1 MLCPHPNRL
10 TLGLA
15 AFAVLACSHVDAA
28 EPVLIKAPKPR
39 GDVRIVYVADA
50 FGDTQSVLPERP
62 TADHLRGYIDVLASG
77 GVDVFAQDVFQ
88 KQGVCWFWPEH
99 SDHAHFAGA
108 VDKIPRSDGPPIKIA
123 IEQCHRRNMKFLA
136 VFRMADRHGG
146 GQQGLIAK
154 RKDLWNPDFGD
165 GAMDYTHD
173 EIRDWVLALVE
184 EIVRRFDVDGI
195 EFTYTRWM
203 HCFPRSTARKSHPI
217 MTKFLR
223 RVRTTLDGAGR
234 KKGRKLLFGARVPQ
248 TLEECHALGYDVP
261 TWIKE
266 GLIDYVSPCDFF
278 YTDFTAQ
285 YEEFAA
291 LTHES
296 DCMLYPTVHPI
307 TCRGDDVGILQPRN
321 YRAAARN
328 MYAAGADG
336 ISQFNYHYHFGRRR
350 SGYPWSES
358 NYPTSLAWLRQLRGT
373 DQFDQL
379 PRHYLFLPLWA
390 SGSPSGFA
398 KNDRIVLK
406 REPGSSGKYRFR
418 IAEDLSERGTLAEL
432 VVRASHAS
440 QQDELTFSING
451 TPIPSDNIKTIFH
464 RQGRPA
470 KFGRP
475 LNPHRSFMIP
485 LASPPIVF
493 GDNVL
498 EASVRRTNGENKAD
512 IVIDEFEVTIVPGW
526 RLAR

>member
-1 MLCPHPNRL
+1 MLCPHPLRLALTFAAL
-10 TLGLA
+10 TL
-15 AFAVLACSHVDAA
+15 LACSYVDAA
-28 EPVLIKAPKPR
+28 EPGLTKSPQPR
-39 GDVRIVYVADA
+39 GDIRIVYVADA
-50 FGDTQSVLPERP
+50 MSDTRSVLPDQP
-62 TADHLRGYIDVLASG
+62 TANHLRGYIDTLASG

-88 KQGVCWFWPEH
+88 KQGVCWFQPEH
-99 SDHAHFAGA
+99 PDHAHFPGP
-108 VDKIPRSDGPPIKIA
+108 VDGIPRKDGPPIKIA
-123 IEQCHRRNMKFLA
+123 IEQCHRRKMKFLA

-146 GQQGLIAK
+146 GQRGLIAK

-165 GAMDYTHD
+165 GAMDYTHK

-184 EIVRRFDVDGI
+184 ETLGRFDVDGI

-203 HCFPRSTARKSHPI
+203 HCFPKSTARKSHPI
-217 MTKFLR
+217 MTQFLR
-223 RVRTTLDGAGR
+223 RVRATLDEAGR
-234 KKGRKLLFGARVPQ
+234 KKGRKLMLGVRVPQ

-261 TWIKE
+261 TWVKG

-278 YTDFTAQ
+278 YTDFNAQ

-291 LTHES
+291 LTRKS

-307 TCRGDDVGILQPRN
+307 RCRGDNVGILQPRN

-336 ISQFNYHYHFGRRR
+336 IAQFNYQYHFGRRR

-373 DQFDQL
+373 DQFDQF
-379 PRHYLFLPLWA
+379 PRHYLFLPLWG

-398 KNDRIVLK
+398 KNDRIVLN
-406 REPGSSGKYRFR
+406 RDQGSSGKYRFR
-418 IAEDLSERGTLAEL
+418 IAEDLSKRGTLAEL
-432 VVRASHAS
+432 IVRASHIS
-440 QQDELTFSING
+440 QEGELAFAING
-451 TPIPSDNIKTIFH
+451 VPIPSENIKTIFH

-470 KFGRP
+470 EFGRP
-475 LNPHRSFMIP
+475 LGPHRSFMIP

-493 GDNVL
+493 GDNML
-498 EASVRRTNGENKAD
+498 EATVRQANAKNKSA
-512 IVIDEFEVTIVPGW
+512 IVIDELEVTVVPGW
-526 RLAR
+526 RRGK